1 MSGMAKGPWGH
12 RTTVDR
18 KEAPDWW
25 RDLPK
30 HHKLVGAQGPD
41 GVVWQTDG
49 KPNSGKLIRHSG
61 WGRPGDASQR
71 LQDSQINR
79 TNIIRQEQQ
88 RRDQEAQSAINRKL
102 GRPDGGR
109 SAGLGG
115 GLGGKTPQTPQTGS
129 YQSSINVG
137 GGIGKGGVLAGLLD
151 TGSSPNPNVSAFMRA
166 TSRNDASQIGRAV
179 DGQNQQLFM
188 DQQAKRAESTTQGA
202 SNLAQIYGD
211 YAERGAA
218 QIGLAADILK
228 NNIGFA
234 GGIASMGMRGMS

>member
-25 RDLPK
+25 RNLSK
-30 HHKLVGAQGPD
+30 IEKLVGARGPD

-49 KPNSGKLIRHSG
+49 KPGNGKLIRHSG
-61 WGRPGDASQR
+61 WGHPSGDAKR
-71 LQDSQINR
+71 LQDSQMNR

-88 RRDQEAQSAINRKL
+88 RRDRAAADSQ
-102 GRPDGGR
+102 R
-109 SAGLGG
+109 SALGGLAG

-151 TGSSPNPNVSAFMRA
+151 TGSSSNPNASAFMRA

-211 YAERGAA
+211 YAERGTA

-228 NNIGFA
+228 NNLGFA

>member
-25 RDLPK
+25 RNLSK
-30 HHKLVGAQGPD
+30 IEKLVGARGPD

-49 KPNSGKLIRHSG
+49 KPGNGKLIRHSG
-61 WGRPGDASQR
+61 WGHPSGDAKR
-71 LQDSQINR
+71 LQDSQMNR

-88 RRDQEAQSAINRKL
+88 RRDRAAADSR
-102 GRPDGGR
+102 R
-109 SAGLGG
+109 SALGGLGG

-151 TGSSPNPNVSAFMRA
+151 TGSSSNPNASAFMRA

-211 YAERGAA
+211 YAERGTA

-228 NNIGFA
+228 NNLGFA

>member
-1 MSGMAKGPWGH
+1 MSGAATGPWGH

-25 RDLPK
+25 RNLSK
-30 HHKLVGAQGPD
+30 IEKLVGARGPD

-49 KPNSGKLIRHSG
+49 KPGNGKLIRHSG
-61 WGRPGDASQR
+61 WGHPSGDAKR
-71 LQDSQINR
+71 LQDSQMNR
-79 TNIIRQEQQ
+79 TNIIQQEQAK
-88 RRDQEAQSAINRKL
+88 RD
-102 GRPDGGR
+102 R
-109 SAGLGG
+109 SAADARRSALGGLAG

-151 TGSSPNPNVSAFMRA
+151 TGSSSNPNVSAFMRA

-211 YAERGAA
+211 YAERGTA

-228 NNIGFA
+228 NNLGFA

>member
-1 MSGMAKGPWGH
+1 M
-12 RTTVDR
+12 
-18 KEAPDWW
+18 
-25 RDLPK
+25 
-30 HHKLVGAQGPD
+30 
-41 GVVWQTDG
+41 
-49 KPNSGKLIRHSG
+49 
-61 WGRPGDASQR
+61 
-71 LQDSQINR
+71 NR

-88 RRDQEAQSAINRKL
+88 RRDRAAADSQ
-102 GRPDGGR
+102 R
-109 SAGLGG
+109 SALGGLAG
-115 GLGGKTPQTPQTGS
+115 GLGGKTPQAPQTGS
-129 YQSSINVG
+129 YRSSINVG

-151 TGSSPNPNVSAFMRA
+151 TGSSSNPNVSAFMRA
-166 TSRNDASQIGRAV
+166 TSQNDASQIGRAV
-179 DGQNQQLFM
+179 DAQNQQLFM